1 MDVSGARVQ
10 RIAESFLG
18 RIGFYAM
25 GRLSVVQV
33 SFWIVLWVP
42 PGWDQL
48 WRRVE
53 RYPEVSEAHFMVPGY
68 E

>member
-10 RIAESFLG
+10 RIAESCLG
-18 RIGFYAM
+18 RTGLYVM
-25 GRLSVVQV
+25 GRMLVVRG

-53 RYPEVSEAHFMVPGY
+53 RYSEVSEAHFMVPGD